1 MHHEPLYVFSG
12 CRLDID
18 GQEVILI
25 YTPFSHIP
33 ESERIH
39 IEDIL
44 ARLRQRQPVI
54 LVYVRF
60 DETTLRVIEPPEWK
74 QAIESRDLPGSIFDP
89 GSVLKKLPIYEE
101 DLLPKVSA

>member
-12 CRLDID
+12 CRLDIE

-33 ESERIH
+33 ESERMV

-44 ARLRQRQPVI
+44 ARLRQKQPVI

-60 DETTLRVIEPPEWK
+60 DETTLRVVEPLEW
-74 QAIESRDLPGSIFDP
+74 QHAIESRALPGSSFHS
-89 GSVLKKLPIYEE
+89 GSVLKNLPIYEE
-101 DLLPKVSA
+101 DLLPRISA